1 MKVFF
6 YFLKRRE
13 KKCYPN
19 IITLPKSKRPE
30 LIISTSF
37 KNIFKSL
44 HPLERRKKKSA
55 MASST
60 WSVFPHNPKSV
71 CVDWQRSHSY
81 VLWDLSFP
89 SESWWGLIHRDS
101 SLEYER
107 RNNRSKVSRIAFIQS
122 FLDWNI
128 FDCHFLPRLLCHCW
142 RFETSYDYLPVS
154 EELPAP
160 FLLPSRRPNQ
170 SWTVRGSAVQVHGG
184 GRTGEGLNLHLYMN
198 VDACSGALIDML
210 RHWHTN
216 HRATG
221 CHLSSE
227 VMGRGG
233 RHSNTTTKHTHIHT
247 QPHAHGNVHAAPTD
261 NCPH

>member
-1 MKVFF
+1 
-6 YFLKRRE
+6 
-13 KKCYPN
+13 
-19 IITLPKSKRPE
+19 
-30 LIISTSF
+30 
-37 KNIFKSL
+37 
-44 HPLERRKKKSA
+44 

-107 RNNRSKVSRIAFIQS
+107 RNNRSKVSRMAFIQS

-154 EELPAP
+154 EALPAP

-170 SWTVRGSAVQVHGG
+170 SWTVRGSTVQVHGG

-233 RHSNTTTKHTHIHT
+233 RHSNTTTKHTHTYTHSHMHMVT
-247 QPHAHGNVHAAPTD
+247 CTS
-261 NCPH
+261 CSYR